1 MMQPNKMQI
10 MNDMMRNLRRGDG
23 ISNLQALQQMK
34 QIRQPQPQ
42 TMTYM
47 AKGGFPDLSGDGKIT
62 QKDILMGRGVI
73 EKRYGGLTG
82 LPVQNMFLGG
92 ITKKIGKGVRTL
104 GGAASDAFK
113 GITSGISSALGGGE
127 GTSNFLKNLAIQLAL
142 TAVMGP
148 ASQFANPYARAA
160 FRFGKGYL
168 GSALQGGIPGL
179 TKNLADPGKLT
190 SGAVAASLGAIGDQ
204 FAADATPTSE
214 IETSDKMFS
223 PSPDPTAMQYNEA
236 GKAIGT
242 PTYEG
247 MDKMLP
253 SSEIGVA
260 DASGEVPIG
269 DFPRDK
275 ILGSKDLAKA
285 VDYVK
290 GIPETTTGVDSFTP
304 FAADFGDAPI
314 TYGDVGKAGIAAYG
328 EMEKKKQFDMAKKM
342 EQDARGSAEALTNR
356 MEAEQRSAAEF
367 ARLAMEDPVL
377 YNYVYKYAD
386 NPEAV
391 VDIVKRMTMGADDL
405 QTAQMFEPATYT
417 TESGRLPGELTAA
430 YGGGISSIVKNALGQ
445 NKQFASGM
453 VPDTVDPKSD
463 GMSDSETMIITD
475 EEGKEPKGIMK
486 ISEEEY
492 VISAPDMAILGNGSA
507 RAGAKK
513 LDNFRKGLRQMAYG
527 TSTHQPRINSN
538 KALQSLMRG

>member
-23 ISNLQALQQMK
+23 ISNLQALQQMQQMK
-34 QIRQPQPQ
+34 QPQPQ

-47 AKGGFPDLSGDGKIT
+47 AKGGFPDLSGDGQIT

-73 EKRYGGLTG
+73 EKRYGGLAG

-92 ITKKIGKGVRTL
+92 ITRKIGKGVRTL

-127 GTSNFLKNLAIQLAL
+127 GTSSFLKNLAIQLAL

-179 TKNLADPGKLT
+179 TKNLTDPGKLT

-204 FAADATPTSE
+204 FAGDASRLQETDVVDKTANQSGTAAELADKGFTEAATPSE
-214 IETSDKMFS
+214 ADFAFLDKATSD
-223 PSPDPTAMQYNEA
+223 
-236 GKAIGT
+236 
-242 PTYEG
+242 
-247 MDKMLP
+247 LP
-253 SSEIGVA
+253 
-260 DASGEVPIG
+260 PKT
-269 DFPRDK
+269 F
-275 ILGSKDLAKA
+275 LGSESLAKGI
-285 VDYVK
+285 DSVK
-290 GIPETTTGVDSFTP
+290 GIPGTETGVSSFTP
-304 FAADFGDAPI
+304 FKADFGDAPI
-314 TYGDVGKAGIAAYG
+314 TYGDVGQAGVTAYG
-328 EMEKKKQFDMAKKM
+328 EMEKKKQFDIAKKM
-342 EQDARGSAEALTNR
+342 EQDAKGAAQALTDR
-356 MEAEQRSAAEF
+356 MEGEQRTAAEF

-377 YNYVYKYAD
+377 YNYVYKYKD

-391 VDIVKRMTMGADDL
+391 VDIVKRMTMGADDT

-430 YGGGISSIVKNALGQ
+430 YGGGISTIINNALGQ

-453 VPDTVDPKSD
+453 VPNTVDPKSD

-475 EEGKEPKGIMK
+475 KTGKDPRGIMK

-507 RAGAKK
+507 QAGAQK
-513 LDNFRKGLRQMAYG
+513 LDKFRKGLRQMAYG
-527 TSTHQPRINSN
+527 TSTHQPRIDSN

>member
-1 MMQPNKMQI
+1 MMQTNKIQI
-10 MNDMMRNLRRGDG
+10 MDDMMRNLQRGDG
-23 ISNLQALQQMK
+23 ISNLRALQQMRQMK
-34 QIRQPQPQ
+34 QPQPQ

-47 AKGGFPDLSGDGKIT
+47 SKGGFPDLSGDGKIT

-73 EKRYGGLTG
+73 EKRYGGLAG

-92 ITKKIGKGVRTL
+92 ITRKIKKGAQRL

-142 TAVMGP
+142 TAVLGP

-179 TKNLADPGKLT
+179 TKNLTDPGKLT

-204 FAADATPTSE
+204 FAGDASRLQETGDTLEADIAEAADDTRPTFTPKQIADSKAALARGE
-214 IETSDKMFS
+214 PVETGLFRGIDKVGRVDDGTMLSRGF
-223 PSPDPTAMQYNEA
+223 D
-236 GKAIGT
+236 KAISKT
-242 PTYEG
+242 T
-247 MDKMLP
+247 
-253 SSEIGVA
+253 
-260 DASGEVPIG
+260 
-269 DFPRDK
+269 DF
-275 ILGSKDLAKA
+275 LG
-285 VDYVK
+285 
-290 GIPETTTGVDSFTP
+290 GNTGVSSLTP
-304 FAADFGDAPI
+304 FASDFGDSPI
-314 TYGDVGKAGIAAYG
+314 TYGDVGKAGVQAYA

-342 EQDARGSAEALTNR
+342 EQDAKGAAEAFTNR
-356 MEAEQRSAAEF
+356 MEAEKRSAAEF

-377 YNYVYKYAD
+377 YNYVYKYKD
-386 NPEAV
+386 DPEAV

-453 VPDTVDPKSD
+453 VPNTVDPRSD
-463 GMSDSETMIITD
+463 GMSDSETMLITD
-475 EEGKEPKGIMK
+475 KTGQDPKGIMK

-507 RAGAKK
+507 RAGAQK
-513 LDNFRKGLRQMAYG
+513 LDKFRKGLRQMAYG
-527 TSTHQPRINSN
+527 TSTHQPRIDSN

>member
-1 MMQPNKMQI
+1 MMQTNKMQI

-42 TMTYM
+42 TITYM
-47 AKGGFPDLSGDGKIT
+47 AKGGFPDLSGDGQIT
-62 QKDILMGRGVI
+62 QKDILIGRGVI
-73 EKRYGGLTG
+73 ERRYGGLAG
-82 LPVQNMFLGG
+82 LPEVQAFGG
-92 ITKKIGKGVRTL
+92 FNPFKPVKRAAKSISKGVRNI

-113 GITSGISSALGGGE
+113 GITSGISSIFGGGE

-190 SGAVAASLGAIGDQ
+190 SGAVAASLGAVGDQ
-204 FAADATPTSE
+204 FAADAPITDTGSE
-214 IETSDKMFS
+214 VGNQAADEALKQTLAESGQS
-223 PSPDPTAMQYNEA
+223 TLTEA
-236 GKAIGT
+236 G
-242 PTYEG
+242 
-247 MDKMLP
+247 
-253 SSEIGVA
+253 A
-260 DASGEVPIG
+260 DAAITETGKEAAKQGLIASTK
-269 DFPRDK
+269 DK
-275 ILGSKDLAKA
+275 IMDFAGTKALGDL
-285 VDYVK
+285 
-290 GIPETTTGVDSFTP
+290 
-304 FAADFGDAPI
+304 
-314 TYGDVGKAGIAAYG
+314 TYGDIGKAGVVGYG
-328 EMEKKKQFDMAKKM
+328 EMEKKKQFDLAKKM
-342 EQDARGSAEALTNR
+342 EQDARGAAEALKNR
-356 MEAEQRSAAEF
+356 MEGEQRTAAEF

-386 NPEAV
+386 NPQTV
-391 VDIVKRMTMGADDL
+391 VDIVNQMAMGVDTLED
-405 QTAQMFEPATYT
+405 AQQFQPATFT
-417 TESGRLPGELTAA
+417 TASGRKPGELTAA
-430 YGGGISSIVKNALGQ
+430 YGGGISTIVNNALGQ

-453 VPDTVDPKSD
+453 VPDTVDPRSD

-475 EEGKEPKGIMK
+475 KQGKEPKGIMK

-527 TSTHQPRINSN
+527 TSTHQPRIDSN